1 MFEIRKSF
9 NPQDSAS
16 NSQVHKL
23 ANEYLDMPFT
33 DVIYKSN
40 IAIYLSDSGFFTQA
54 ESIQLETLKSNP
66 NSYETLNVLANLYE
80 SNKMFNKAIEIRKRI
95 VDLNPY
101 NANNL
106 LFLAKNYKREGD
118 AQKSIFYLNEIKL
131 ITGIDTFYL
140 SAEKELSKQNE

>member
-1 MFEIRKSF
+1 
-9 NPQDSAS
+9 
-16 NSQVHKL
+16 
-23 ANEYLDMPFT
+23 
-33 DVIYKSN
+33 
-40 IAIYLSDSGFFTQA
+40 
-54 ESIQLETLKSNP
+54 
-66 NSYETLNVLANLYE
+66 
-80 SNKMFNKAIEIRKRI
+80 MFNKAIEIRKRI